1 MGSAPPSRAAGTAA
15 PARGHGVDPRH
26 SGSGP
31 TEPQR
36 CGGLQLGIALIPGS
50 APPMTTPSIYPLTP
64 LQQGMLYHTLAEPNS
79 GVNVEQVICNLPE
92 FIDGDALR
100 GAWERLLARHAVLRT
115 RFRWEGVDVPLQEV
129 PATVNLAWTEC
140 DWTSLDAGEQ
150 AALFEKFLHVDRLR
164 GFTLEQ
170 APVLRVT
177 LLRLGP
183 ESCRLLWTFHHAI
196 LDGRCYPALLQE
208 VFADYA
214 AARRGEPFT
223 AETRPEYRT
232 FVEWLNARDPSGS
245 DEFWRDQLHG
255 IAAATPLP
263 VDHEAPAAS
272 AAETE
277 PRLGVATARI
287 APEVVAALREFGD
300 EHGLTL
306 GTLIQ
311 GAWALLLSR
320 HSGGSDVV
328 FGATRACRKDGP
340 EGVASILG
348 LVINTVPLRVPVN
361 PNESL
366 LGCLQAL
373 RERWLAIRPHEQTP
387 LPRIQRLSEVPA
399 GQALFDS
406 LVVIENYRIGDRLR
420 ERDPAWAVR
429 SVELREQ
436 TNYALTLAAG
446 INCEM
451 GLRLFYDRR
460 RYREKMADT
469 LLMEMQ
475 EFLTAML
482 RDPRQSLSAVTAQS
496 AAPAGAAGG
505 HRFFAPQETIVSRF
519 EQQVRTTP
527 DRIALTGVNTQ
538 FTYAELNA
546 RAEALAERL
555 RARGVAPEV
564 RVGLFVDR
572 SPELIIAILAILK
585 AGGAYVP
592 IDPTYPPERIS
603 FLLAD
608 AGMGV
613 LVTHNGLESRLP
625 PTNARI
631 VRVDDPHPAEPAG
644 AAPRSPAKPASLAY
658 VIYTS
663 GSTGKPKGVE
673 ITHHNVVRLFQGA
686 DEWFDFGAED
696 VWTMFHSPAFDFSV
710 WEIWGALLY
719 GGRLVIVPYGVSRS
733 PADFLQL
740 LARERVTVLNQTPS
754 AFRQLQ
760 FAEAENPPAGGLA
773 LRYVVFGGEAL
784 DIRGLR
790 PWFERHGDERPKL
803 VNMYGITETTVH
815 VTVRPLTKADTA
827 GGSVIGVPLPDLQL
841 HVLDAERR
849 PVAVGETGELYVGGA
864 GLARGYLNRPEL
876 TAERFIPSPFAPG
889 ERLYRTGDLAR
900 SLGDGDLEYL
910 GRGDQQVKIRGFR
923 IELGEIES
931 VLAQFTGVRGTVVV
945 ARNVAGSADK
955 RLVAYLMADPERR
968 PSTAQLREHC
978 GGLLPEYMVPSAFV
992 LLERLPLTAHGKI
1005 DRDALP
1011 EPPAE
1016 RPDLASPYIAPR
1028 TEAERTIAAAWC
1040 AVLNLE
1046 RVGLDDN
1053 FYELGGDSLSLVTLV
1068 GRLRGAGYPA
1078 VTITDFFQFPTVGAL
1093 ARQLGKPALADSSS
1107 SSVQPWTEPAAPEG
1121 AAIASAQS

>member
-1 MGSAPPSRAAGTAA
+1 
-15 PARGHGVDPRH
+15 
-26 SGSGP
+26 
-31 TEPQR
+31 
-36 CGGLQLGIALIPGS
+36 
-50 APPMTTPSIYPLTP
+50 
-64 LQQGMLYHTLAEPNS
+64 MLYHTLAEPHS
-79 GVNVEQVICNLPE
+79 GVNIEQVICHLPE
-92 FIDGDALR
+92 VVDADALR
-100 GAWERLLARHAVLRT
+100 AAWERLLARHAVLRT
-115 RFRWEGVDVPLQEV
+115 RFRWEGVEAPLQEV
-129 PATVNLAWTEC
+129 PPAVNLAWTEC
-140 DWTSLDAGEQ
+140 DWSLLGAAEQ
-150 AALFEKFLHVDRLR
+150 EGLFEQFLHADRRR

-170 APVLRVT
+170 APLLRVA
-177 LLRLGP
+177 LLRLGA

-214 AARRGEPFT
+214 AARRGESFT
-223 AETRPEYRT
+223 PEPRAEYRE
-232 FVEWLNARDPSGS
+232 FVAWLERRDAAQS
-245 DEFWRDQLHG
+245 DEFWRGQLG
-255 IAAATPLP
+255 GLTAATPLP
-263 VDHEAPAAS
+263 IDRAVPPAS
-272 AAETE
+272 TMENE
-277 PRLGVATARI
+277 PRLGVANARVS
-287 APEVVAALREFGD
+287 AETVSALRALADAHDF
-300 EHGLTL
+300 TL
-306 GTLIQ
+306 GTLVQ
-311 GAWALLLSR
+311 GAWALLLCR
-320 HSGGSDVV
+320 HSGANDIM

-340 EGVASILG
+340 PGVGSMLG
-348 LVINTVPLRVPVN
+348 LVINTVPLRVPVGDH
-361 PNESL
+361 ESVLSL
-366 LGCLQAL
+366 LRGL

-387 LPRIQRLSEVPA
+387 LPRIQRLSDVPA
-399 GQALFDS
+399 GLPLFDS
-406 LVVIENYRIGDRLR
+406 LVVVENYRISDRLR
-420 ERDPAWAVR
+420 ESDAAWAAR

-460 RYREKMADT
+460 RYSAGGAEA
-469 LLMEMQ
+469 LLAELQ
-475 EFLTAML
+475 EFLAAML
-482 RDPRQSLSAVTAQS
+482 RDPQQRVGAVTAPRP
-496 AAPAGAAGG
+496 AAADDPAGG
-505 HRFFAPQETIVSRF
+505 RRFAPRETLVSLF
-519 EQQVRTTP
+519 EAQVRRTP
-527 DRIALTGVNTQ
+527 DHLALTGIASQ
-538 FTYAELNA
+538 LTYRELDA

-555 RARGVAPEV
+555 RARGVGPEV
-564 RVGLFVDR
+564 RVGLFADR
-572 SPELIIAILAILK
+572 SPELIVAILAILK

-608 AGMGV
+608 AGAGV

-625 PTNARI
+625 PNNARV
-631 VRVDDPHPAEPAG
+631 VRVDEPAG
-644 AAPRSPAKPASLAY
+644 GEPLAVPPRTPARPESLAY

-686 DEWFDFGAED
+686 AEWFEFRADD

-710 WEIWGALLY
+710 WEIWGALLH

-790 PWFERHGDERPKL
+790 PWFQRHGDERPKL

-815 VTVRPLTKADTA
+815 VTVRPLTKADTE

-841 HVLDAERR
+841 YVLDAERR
-849 PVAVGETGELYVGGA
+849 PVAAGETGELYVGGA

-900 SLGDGDLEYL
+900 PLENGELEYL

-931 VLAQFTGVRGTVVV
+931 VLADFPGVRGAVVQ
-945 ARNVAGSADK
+945 ARADGAGEK
-955 RLVAYLMADPERR
+955 RLVAYLMADPQRR
-968 PSTAQLREHC
+968 PSAAQLREHC
-978 GGLLPEYMVPSAFV
+978 GLRLPDYMVPAAFV
-992 LLERLPLTAHGKI
+992 SLERLPLTAHGKV
-1005 DRDALP
+1005 DRAALP

-1040 AVLNLE
+1040 GVLNLE

-1053 FYELGGDSLSLVTLV
+1053 FYELGGDSLSLITLV
-1068 GRLRGAGYPA
+1068 GRLRTAGYPNVA
-1078 VTITDFFQFPTVGAL
+1078 ITDFFQYPTVGAL
-1093 ARQLGKPALADSSS
+1093 ARQLGKPVA
-1107 SSVQPWTEPAAPEG
+1107 EPAPDSGAPF
-1121 AAIASAQS
+1121 APVASLSPAPAVAETATAES